1 MGWYAVKKEVCEK
14 EDQFGLCPY
23 VTAQKLLSGK
33 WAILILHELS
43 DGPKRFGQLQKAMDI
58 TQATLSV
65 HLKELEKEGLL
76 TRTVYPEVPLRV
88 EYSLTGIGE
97 SFRPVLASIE
107 QWGNAYIDY
116 LHKRNTKAEEE

>member
-1 MGWYAVKKEVCEK
+1 MEWYAVKKEVCEK

-116 LHKRNTKAEEE
+116 LHKKNTKAEGE

>member
-1 MGWYAVKKEVCEK
+1 MEWYAVKKEVCEK

-43 DGPKRFGQLQKAMDI
+43 DGPRRFGQLQKAMDI

-116 LHKRNTKAEEE
+116 LHKKNTKAEGE

>member
-1 MGWYAVKKEVCEK
+1 MKKEVCEK

-116 LHKRNTKAEEE
+116 LHKKNTKAEGE